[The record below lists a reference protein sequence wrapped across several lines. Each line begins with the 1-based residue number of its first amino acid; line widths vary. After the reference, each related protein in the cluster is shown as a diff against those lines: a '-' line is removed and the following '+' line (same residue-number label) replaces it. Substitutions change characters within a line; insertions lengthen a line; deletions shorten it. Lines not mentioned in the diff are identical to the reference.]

1 MLNELGS
8 CHYSNHPNKDN
19 VWVGFNDWSQAPVIY
34 STVTDFAKFLG
45 MSTFKPL
52 RTATW

>member
-1 MLNELGS
+1 MNTYFGGG
-8 CHYSNHPNKDN
+8 N
-19 VWVGFNDWSQAPVIY
+19 VLAKLFEARVRGRASY

-52 RTATW
+52 RTAT